1 MIINN
6 QTVSATSFLR
16 DDVDD
21 ITQGSLTIQNNGG
34 ITVGASGDGSFKVE
48 SGILTI
54 RNNLTN
60 GDIKFKT
67 DRQGVIQTAMHVD
80 AGQSYVGLWKDNPTA
95 SLDVAGDVRI
105 QKLNC

>member
-1 MIINN
+1 MQLMTHPSMLVQPTKAEALIINN

-48 SGILTI
+48 L
-54 RNNLTN
+54 
-60 GDIKFKT
+60 
-67 DRQGVIQTAMHVD
+67 V
-80 AGQSYVGLWKDNPTA
+80 Y
-95 SLDVAGDVRI
+95 
-105 QKLNC
+105 